1 MKLSLGFLALTVA
14 QDAAKDDGS
23 DRWGYYDYH
32 IPYDGKIGHAV
43 SGIKGGHEGNR
54 RYCHAT
60 LDTQK
65 VYRWDASIHG
75 YFAQFN
81 PVECIGEELFC
92 HIEERAHFGQVI
104 GIRAGCAQ
112 MMNHPQVSTA
122 APMTLKPE
130 LKNHYNQEAA
140 RGATFQQTTNPVSIY
155 YGIGGC
161 LALPAQ
167 NGYDTYHADWQ
178 AAMEKNYFLGTHGG
192 YGQNQCL
199 RFQRNDSKADLLP
212 FGVSVCRACCVA
224 TNDYFSNS
232 GSNNGNAEGPCN
244 FWRFGSS
251 SAPNIDD
258 NGTDFNCKAADG
270 TTACKISTNDCKICT
285 KQMFPD
291 FSMYYQPYFDTS
303 TNLFKAFCKTIAEGG
318 EDSNGAPADIC
329 VPENDANQQII
340 GGRR

>member
-1 MKLSLGFLALTVA
+1 MKLSLGFLALTAA

-43 SGIKGGHEGNR
+43 SGYKGGHEGNR

-75 YFAQFN
+75 YFSQFN
-81 PVECIGEELFC
+81 PVECVGEELFC

-122 APMTLKPE
+122 APITLKPE

-199 RFQRNDSKADLLP
+199 RFQRNEPKTDLLP

-224 TNDYFSNS
+224 TNDYFSFS
-232 GSNNGNAEGPCN
+232 GSNNGSAEGPCN
-244 FWRFGSS
+244 FWRYGAASNPTNV
-251 SAPNIDD
+251 PNINDD
-258 NGTDFNCKAADG
+258 GSDFDCYEAD
-270 TTACKISTNDCKICT
+270 TTACTISGNTCTICH

-291 FSMYYQPYFDTS
+291 FSMYYQPYFDTYH
-303 TNLFKAFCKTIAEGG
+303 NLFKAFCPDGENAKCTPEG
-318 EDSNGAPADIC
+318 
-329 VPENDANQQII
+329 DANQQII
-340 GGRR
+340 GGGR

>member
-1 MKLSLGFLALTVA
+1 MKLSLGFLALTAA
-14 QDAAKDDGS
+14 QDASKDDGS

-43 SGIKGGHEGNR
+43 SGHKGGHEGNR

-65 VYRWDASIHG
+65 IYRWDASIYG
-75 YFAQFN
+75 YFGHFN
-81 PVECIGEELFC
+81 PVECVGEELFC

-122 APMTLKPE
+122 APITLKPE

-199 RFQRNDSKADLLP
+199 RFHRNDQKADLLP

-232 GSNNGNAEGPCN
+232 GSNNGNANGPCN
-244 FWRFGSS
+244 FWRYGSGS
-251 SAPNIDD
+251 LPNIDD
-258 NGTDFNCKAADG
+258 SGSDFECYKADLS
-270 TTACKISTNDCKICT
+270 ACKISEETCKLCH

-291 FSMYYQPYFDTS
+291 FSMYYQPYFDTYH
-303 TNLFKAFCKTIAEGG
+303 NLFKNFCP
-318 EDSNGAPADIC
+318 DDPAKC
-329 VPENDANQQII
+329 TPEYDANQQLI